1 MEEVRRL
8 AEIDELVPSSESNL
22 EACCGCGLILSRIQ
36 WEGKSG
42 HAGIQCPNNC
52 YDGNQEITSNFIGMI
67 SIMHPK
73 SSWVARWN
81 NKGSYTPGVYA
92 MHLDIDQ
99 NYEDEIDE

>member
-42 HAGIQCPNNC
+42 HAGI
-52 YDGNQEITSNFIGMI
+52 
-67 SIMHPK
+67 
-73 SSWVARWN
+73 
-81 NKGSYTPGVYA
+81 
-92 MHLDIDQ
+92 
-99 NYEDEIDE
+99 